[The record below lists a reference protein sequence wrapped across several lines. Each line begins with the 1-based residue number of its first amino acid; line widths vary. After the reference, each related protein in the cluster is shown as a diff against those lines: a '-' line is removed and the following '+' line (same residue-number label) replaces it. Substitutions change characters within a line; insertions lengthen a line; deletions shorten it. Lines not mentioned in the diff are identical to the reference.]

1 MIPGDQSFFCIIHNS
16 SFPYALDRELAPL
29 NAIND
34 HNPKYLLTM
43 DYGPMI
49 SHNGIRQ
56 LYVLDWL
63 MK

>member
-1 MIPGDQSFFCIIHNS
+1 MKDVDGKT
-16 SFPYALDRELAPL
+16 LERELAPL
-29 NAIND
+29 NAIKD

-43 DYGPMI
+43 DYGLVV

-63 MK
+63 LK